1 MTEPE
6 QQAPAVLVENM
17 LLLRKDDFDDL
28 LDRAAERGAERCLAH
43 LGLENGHAAKDI
55 HELRDLLEAWRDARR
70 TAWQTAVK
78 VVTTGILAALL
89 IGAAIKLKLLGGA
102 P

>member
-1 MTEPE
+1 MIEETKPE
-6 QQAPAVLVENM
+6 DT
-17 LLLRKDDFDDL
+17 LLLRREDFEDL

-55 HELRDLLEAWRDARR
+55 RELRDLLEAWRDARR

-78 VVTTGILAALL
+78 VITTGILAALL
-89 IGAAIKLKLLGGA
+89 VGAAIKLRLMGGA
-102 P
+102 Q

>member
-17 LLLRKDDFDDL
+17 LLLRKEDFDDL

-43 LGLENGHAAKDI
+43 LGLENGSAAKDI
-55 HELRDLLEAWRDARR
+55 RELRDLLEAWRDARR

-78 VVTTGILAALL
+78 VITTGILAALL
-89 IGAAIKLKLLGGA
+89 VGAAIKLKLLGGA
-102 P
+102 Q